1 MYGRRCVRGKNAGSC
16 KGCRRELRNKF
27 EFFAAA
33 AEVEVAAEMAAE
45 ERCGVKILA
54 NVRQLPAQALV
65 KDIAITFRQVQ
76 VFSFANA

>member
-1 MYGRRCVRGKNAGSC
+1 MRGKNAGSC
-16 KGCRRELRNKF
+16 EGCRRELRNKF

-33 AEVEVAAEMAAE
+33 VVVVVAAEMAAE

-54 NVRQLPAQALV
+54 NVRQLDEQPTNNLAPV

>member
-16 KGCRRELRNKF
+16 EGCRRELRNKF

-33 AEVEVAAEMAAE
+33 AVVVVAAEMAAE

-54 NVRQLPAQALV
+54 NVRQLPAQAPV